1 MLNVIL
7 WAPLAAGV
15 LILIAPRPAARW
27 IGSRVR

>member
-15 LILIAPRPAARW
+15 LILIAPRPAARLDR
-27 IGSRVR
+27 GSRS